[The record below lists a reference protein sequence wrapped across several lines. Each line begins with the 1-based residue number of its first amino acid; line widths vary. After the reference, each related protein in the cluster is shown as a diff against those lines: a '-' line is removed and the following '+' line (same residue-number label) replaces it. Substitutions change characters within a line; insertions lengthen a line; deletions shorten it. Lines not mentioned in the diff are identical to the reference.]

1 MAVWFCGGQI
11 VVSASRSSPVCSNCS
26 IHSSI
31 ASRPLEMNAAPV
43 NARNTVCTV
52 YAVSDVFLHRKDICV
67 PLPCVTRRVN
77 LDGIVCFLPYR
88 TSEPIPLHAIAGLV
102 QPSQLQE
109 VIVLNT
115 PSTLKILTSISSA
128 SRRGFCLYKMPVM
141 TRPSTDFPSTA
152 RRSLSQSR
160 SSTSPAGFRSD
171 LWVYASSRSSQS
183 TFGSLGGARTL
194 SPTS

>member
-109 VIVLNT
+109 VIVLKYSKHIEDT
-115 PSTLKILTSISSA
+115 H
-128 SRRGFCLYKMPVM
+128 LY
-141 TRPSTDFPSTA
+141 F
-152 RRSLSQSR
+152 
-160 SSTSPAGFRSD
+160 FRIATWFLLVQNACD
-171 LWVYASSRSSQS
+171 DQ
-183 TFGSLGGARTL
+183 TKH
-194 SPTS
+194 